1 METIAYPLNMENK
14 YMIPYINACIRA
26 VAKQFNTSVERAFY
40 YLYNF
45 KGIHFL
51 VEFHETEHLL
61 SIEDAVD
68 DLIVCCQNNGGHWH
82 RDISKDKEIS
92 NIHKAQV
99 QRIFLVSYIVDRLT
113 EYLVMDYNMEV
124 TDALKIV
131 YQSKVYKQLIDED
144 GELYIQ
150 SPSYVYELLKRE
162 M

>member
-1 METIAYPLNMENK
+1 MGSK

-26 VAKQFNTSVERAFY
+26 FAKRFKLSVQCAFE
-40 YLYNF
+40 YLCNF
-45 KGIHFL
+45 KGILFL
-51 VEFHETEHLL
+51 VEFYEMEHLL

-68 DLIVCCQNNGGHWH
+68 DLIVCCQNNGGHCH

-99 QRIFLVSYIVDRLT
+99 QRDFLVSHIVDRLT
-113 EYLVMDYNMEV
+113 EYLVMDYSMEV
-124 TDALKIV
+124 TDALQIV

-150 SPSYVYELLKRE
+150 SPSYVYELLKQE